1 MLSMKQNGYRIT
13 KTAITTPMIKSTQVP
28 TATPT
33 VARPTFAED
42 VGIAS

>member
-33 VARPTFAED
+33 RRTFADD

>member
-1 MLSMKQNGYRIT
+1 MKQNGYRIT
-13 KTAITTPMIKSTQVP
+13 KTVIATPMIKSTHVP